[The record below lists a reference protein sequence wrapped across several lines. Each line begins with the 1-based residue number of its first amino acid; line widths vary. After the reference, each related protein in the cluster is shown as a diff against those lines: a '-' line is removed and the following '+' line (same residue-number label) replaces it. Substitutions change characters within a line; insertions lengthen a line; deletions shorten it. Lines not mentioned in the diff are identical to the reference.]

1 MDVTADRK
9 LFLGGRLKRLRRER
23 SLTQTAMA
31 ADLGVSPSYLNHI
44 ERNQRPVSAQLLLRL
59 VAAYDVDLRQLNP
72 SEGHA
77 TEAELTEL
85 LADPVFNGLSVPR
98 HEILQMADEA
108 PGAADALVRLYR
120 AFADRRSRDRAV
132 IGTGAEQGGSGLD
145 DPPADRVRDLVQAR
159 HNHFPELDALGEALH
174 AELTARG
181 TGEAVDALARAR
193 LSERHALS
201 VKIMPAEVMV
211 EWTRRFDPH
220 RRRLLLSETLG
231 PSSRAFA
238 IAYQLALSEHDAEL
252 TEMAASAGM
261 SDQTSRDLLKV
272 SLTNT
277 LAAAIL
283 MPYAAFQRTAEE
295 TGYDLARLQARFGVG
310 FEQAAHRLTTLSRP
324 TQRGVPFF
332 LMRVDQA
339 GNISKRYASEA
350 FPFSRFG
357 GACPRWRLHSAFR
370 TPGRIITQIIE
381 TPAQDGKPANRW
393 FTLARTVDRQS
404 VGSMG
409 QDGLG
414 HEGGE
419 GHDLAI
425 GLGCELKHAHRLI
438 YARGLDLISPEVTT
452 IGPACRLCHRHPCAE
467 RAAAPIDRPLTVDDW
482 SKSVSPYPFA
492 AGPFSG

>member
-1 MDVTADRK
+1 MDVAADRK
-9 LFLGGRLKRLRRER
+9 LFLGGRLKRLRREL

-59 VAAYDVDLRQLNP
+59 AETYDVDLRTLNQTG
-72 SEGHA
+72 GHA
-77 TEAELTEL
+77 SEAELAEL
-85 LADPVFNGLSVPR
+85 FADPVFQGLSVPR
-98 HEILQMADEA
+98 HEILQLADDA
-108 PGAADALVRLYR
+108 PGAADALLRLYR
-120 AFADRRSRDRAV
+120 AFAERRTRDHV
-132 IGTGAEQGGSGLD
+132 AEAEHGGRGED
-145 DPPADRVRDLVQAR
+145 TPTDRVREHIQAR
-159 HNHFPELDALGEALH
+159 QNHFPDIDALGESLHDALGSGDG
-174 AELTARG
+174 ETLETRMRAR
-181 TGEAVDALARAR
+181 LARAHG
-193 LSERHALS
+193 LT

-220 RRRLLLSETLG
+220 RGRLLLSETLG

-238 IAYQLALSEHDAEL
+238 VAYQLALAEHDAGL
-252 TEMAASAGM
+252 TAMVDAADMAEAP
-261 SDQTSRDLLKV
+261 SRALLKV
-272 SLTNT
+272 ALTNT

-283 MPYAAFQRTAEE
+283 MPYAAFQRAAEA
-295 TGYDLARLQARFGVG
+295 TDYDLARLQARFGVS

-324 TQRGVPFF
+324 TARGVPFF

-339 GNISKRYASEA
+339 GNISKRYATPS

-381 TPAQDGKPANRW
+381 TPAQDGKPAGRW
-393 FTLARTVDRQS
+393 FTLARTVDRQ
-404 VGSMG
+404 
-409 QDGLG
+409 G
-414 HEGGE
+414 HDAFTE

-425 GLGCELKHAHRLI
+425 GLGCDLKHAHRLV
-438 YARGLDLISPEVTT
+438 YARGLDLTTPEVTP

-467 RAAAPIDRPLTVDDW
+467 RAAAPVDRPLTVDDW

-492 AGPFSG
+492 AA